1 MDLLKEKIEKI
12 IKDIINE
19 RKEFAYGGRGDEFYT
34 QESDVQDILTTLC
47 DELRGKV
54 VYCPCA
60 NPEMS
65 YFYKLLKENFSK
77 FGLRGLYTTW
87 MSNKVCYFDGQDEHI
102 SPIKSGRFQD
112 TGEYFDLCDV
122 VITNPPFSNGQPKE
136 MLKMIM
142 SRGKEYIMI
151 ADRALTQLQSVFDYV
166 RNGSLR
172 TLDKRIDTFDRPDGS
187 KGGAPAAVYTN
198 LKRNVPFFQT
208 GVKYDPKIHRKF
220 DDYDAIDCGDIEKG
234 FRMIPDDY
242 YGNIAVSSNGGGFL
256 RYLNDDQF
264 EIVDRLVR
272 PKMNGVPKKRM
283 IIRRKPQQGSIYSE
297 ALRRMKEELGII

>member
-1 MDLLKEKIEKI
+1 MNLLKEKIEKI
-12 IKDIINE
+12 IRNIINE

-60 NPEMS
+60 NPKMS
-65 YFYKLLKENFSK
+65 YFYKFLKENFSK

-87 MSNKVCYFDGQDEHI
+87 MENKVCYFDGQDEHI

-122 VITNPPFSNGQPKE
+122 VITNPPFSDGQPKE
-136 MLKMIM
+136 MLKMITD
-142 SRGKEYIMI
+142 RGKECIMI
-151 ADRALTQLQSVFDYV
+151 ADKAFTQLQSVFKYV

-172 TLDKRIDTFDRPDGS
+172 SLDKKIDKFDRPDGS
-187 KGGAPAAVYTN
+187 KGRAPAAVYTN
-198 LKRNVPFFQT
+198 LKRTVPFFQT
-208 GVKYDPKIHRKF
+208 GVKYDPKKHHKF
-220 DDYDAIDCGDIEKG
+220 DDYDAIDCGDDY
-234 FRMIPDDY
+234 RTIPDDY
-242 YGNIAVSSNGGGFL
+242 YGNIAISSNGGGFL
-256 RYLNDDQF
+256 SHLNDDQF
-264 EIVDRLVR
+264 EIVDDLVR

-283 IIRRKPQQGSIYSE
+283 IIRRKPQQNSIYSE
-297 ALRRMKEELGII
+297 ALRRMKEELGID